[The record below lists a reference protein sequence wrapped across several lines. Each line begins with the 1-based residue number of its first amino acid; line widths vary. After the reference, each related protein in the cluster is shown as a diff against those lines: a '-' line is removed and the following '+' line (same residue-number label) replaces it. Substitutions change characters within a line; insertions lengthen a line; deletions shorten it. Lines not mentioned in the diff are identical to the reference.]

1 MVAKSTPGDW
11 RPCGDYRALNT
22 ATVPDR
28 YPIPHI
34 QDFSASL
41 HGKSIFSKIDLVRA
55 CHQIPVDPADI
66 HKTAITNRLSS
77 YCLMVDASNVAVG
90 GVLQQRINNTWKPL
104 GFFSKRLQ
112 PAKVKYSTF
121 GRELLGIY
129 LTIKHFRH
137 CLEGREFYILTDHKP
152 LTYALSTSPDRYSPL
167 ETRHL
172 DYISQFMADIR
183 HVTGK
188 ENVVADA
195 LSRMEINAVQSST
208 TATIDFNLLAQAQQS
223 DPDLPSL
230 QTSSLQLQAVPLPSS
245 SGTILCDISTAT
257 TRPYVPSSFRR
268 LIFDKL
274 HNMSHPGIRAAQR
287 LITQRYVWPS
297 IQKDLRNWTRSCLP
311 CQRSKIQR
319 HTVSPLG
326 TFAAPDARF
335 DHVHI
340 DIVGPLPPSN
350 GYRYLFT
357 CVDRFTR
364 WPEAVPIFDI
374 TAETVTRAFVSR
386 WISNFGLPS
395 TLQQIAF
402 SVRIVTLQRT
412 TSLLGIK
419 RIHTTSYHP
428 SANGMVERFHRQL
441 KASVKAQPDPSMW
454 SEILPVILLSIRSTF
469 KPDLDATP
477 AQLVYGTT
485 LRLPGQFFTPTAITD
500 LDPHVYSHRL
510 QFTMDKLRPV
520 SLRPQTPSAHLPQDL
535 ATCTHVFARHDAS
548 GTFNNHMMVPSKFSA
563 ITKNI
568 SLWKLNPSHRQSVW
582 TV

>member
-1 MVAKSTPGDW
+1 MVAKLTPGDW

-41 HGKSIFSKIDLVRA
+41 HGKSTFSKVDLVRA
-55 CHQIPVDPADI
+55 YHQIPVDPADI
-66 HKTAITNRLSS
+66 HKTAITTAFGLFVFVRMPFGLRNAPQTMIKSALTNATLLVHPSPESS
-77 YCLMVDASNVAVG
+77 YCLLVDASNVAVG
-90 GVLQQRINNTWKPL
+90 GVLQQRIDNTWKPL

-112 PAKVKYSTF
+112 PAEVKYSTF

-137 CLEGREFYILTDHKP
+137 CLEDREFYILTDHKP
-152 LTYALSTSPDRYSPL
+152 LTYALSTSPDRYSPR
-167 ETRHL
+167 ETQHL
-172 DYISQFMADIR
+172 DYISQFTADIR

-188 ENVVADA
+188 DNVVADA
-195 LSRMEINAVQSST
+195 LSRMEINAVKSST

-230 QTSSLQLQAVPLPSS
+230 QTSSLQLQAAPLLSF

-257 TRPYVPSSFRR
+257 PRPYVPSSFRR

-274 HNMSHPGIRAAQR
+274 HNMSHPGIRATQR

-297 IQKDLRNWTRSCLP
+297 IQKDLRNWIRSCLQ

-364 WPEAVPIFDI
+364 WPEAVPISDI
-374 TAETVTRAFVSR
+374 TAETVARAFVSR

-395 TLQQIAF
+395 
-402 SVRIVTLQRT
+402 RVTTDRGSQFESSLFNEL
-412 TSLLGIK
+412 TSLLGTQ

-428 SANGMVERFHRQL
+428 SANGMAERFHRQL

-477 AQLVYGTT
+477 A
-485 LRLPGQFFTPTAITD
+485 
-500 LDPHVYSHRL
+500 
-510 QFTMDKLRPV
+510 
-520 SLRPQTPSAHLPQDL
+520 
-535 ATCTHVFARHDAS
+535 
-548 GTFNNHMMVPSKFSA
+548 
-563 ITKNI
+563 
-568 SLWKLNPSHRQSVW
+568 
-582 TV
+582 